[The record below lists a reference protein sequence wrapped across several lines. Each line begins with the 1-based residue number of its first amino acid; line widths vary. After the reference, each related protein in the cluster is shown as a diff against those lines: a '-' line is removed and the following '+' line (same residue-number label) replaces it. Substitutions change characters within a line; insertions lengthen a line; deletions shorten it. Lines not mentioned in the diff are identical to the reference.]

1 MNQYSDLEEQYTK
14 RPPLNLSHADVISPT
29 CYDAMWTFAYALN
42 HTLAGMAKQV
52 HVESKTGCFL
62 CMYIYMYI
70 HADMHVECMPTWI
83 PYANAAYPLTSPRGS
98 KVKINVKLVRRK
110 RESLGTRLAFFYITI
125 LYPCSSDFETNTTL
139 SKLANNFI
147 ENETL
152 HTHPFRIENFSY
164 KNNIV
169 MNTLFRHMENT
180 NFRGVTVRRGV
191 YLQNTGSVS
200 LA

>member
-1 MNQYSDLEEQYTK
+1 MYILLSKSCTSIIFFQTVNQYSVLEEQYTN

-125 LYPCSSDFETNTTL
+125 LLIIILAPQILKPTQLSANWLTISLRMRHCTLTL
-139 SKLANNFI
+139 S
-147 ENETL
+147 E
-152 HTHPFRIENFSY
+152 
-164 KNNIV
+164 
-169 MNTLFRHMENT
+169 
-180 NFRGVTVRRGV
+180 
-191 YLQNTGSVS
+191 
-200 LA
+200 